1 MAQGSR
7 ISRAA
12 VRNWPAVILVCG
24 LLTAAMGTSARA
36 ATFGELGE
44 AWGKAGTGAGQ
55 FFKPGSFGVD
65 PQTGGVYTGD
75 MNSSGSMYRI
85 QKFTKTG
92 ELEAAVEFARKEE
105 VTGKLIRLVGIA
117 VDPVRERFY
126 ALEACRVGE
135 GATNC
140 SLAVGNFVAYRLRA
154 FKTTPNGGKLEL
166 ASTFTLPLGE
176 NAVYNPT
183 SIAVDRSTGDVAI
196 LGEDKGTVVPVPED
210 EEKTEVVHHALVQRI
225 SSSGLA
231 GARFVDE
238 ANLLRPKSPVLA
250 GNAMSLA
257 AGPDGT
263 IYTLTG
269 GGSAGVPGADS
280 TRAWELSPAMT
291 ELKPVPGFAEA
302 AESEE
307 WPLPLKSENGTSLY
321 AGPGISLSADGST
334 LYWKEAFD
342 GTETVP
348 GGALVRAYSLAED
361 RTTALYGGG
370 APRCSIR
377 TPGAG
382 IGAIGEGGSE
392 ELLVFD
398 YGPEQA
404 SPPYGAKVLRFG
416 EGGTGCPTLVARFSV
431 DGREEDGV
439 EVGKG
444 DLVTFDATS
453 SELANKALPSEL
465 IWTFGDGQKQV
476 VRCEEEETG
485 ECLAPAAMTIS
496 HEYVAA
502 GEFTV
507 RLEIKLD
514 EATFGNP
521 QPVQH
526 TLIVKA
532 PAAALSVFKTG
543 TGSGTVT
550 SSPAGIN
557 CGEACSAEFEAGKI
571 ATLTPTAAV
580 GSEFTGWNGACSG
593 TGACQVTMSEAE
605 SVTASF
611 AVEEGTPPPS
621 EFQLTVFTVGTGSGT
636 ATSSPGG
643 IACGSNCVAK
653 FQTGALVT
661 LTAAA
666 AAGSEFTGWSGACS
680 GLGTCQVMMGEA
692 RSVSA
697 GFEPEPPPPP
707 TRYTLTVLRVGSG
720 SGTVASA
727 RAGIFCGSKC
737 EKEYEDEEDVTLI
750 PTPANGSTFAG
761 WSGGGCAGT
770 GVCRVTM
777 DTAKSV
783 TAAFDVVVPAAPELT
798 AAFLPLSEAASQSEK
813 KPKPRPGRKCAKRH
827 GKKRAHCGTRAG
839 GKKGK
844 RGRAHHHGGKS

>member
-1 MAQGSR
+1 LPVA
-7 ISRAA
+7 
-12 VRNWPAVILVCG
+12 ILVVG
-24 LLTAAMGTSARA
+24 LVATAMGASARA
-36 ATFGELGE
+36 ASFGELGE

-55 FFKPGSFGVD
+55 FFKPGTFGVD
-65 PQTGGVYTGD
+65 PQTGDVYAGD
-75 MNSSGSMYRI
+75 MNSAGTAYRI

-92 ELEAAVEFARKEE
+92 ELKAAVEFSRKEE

-117 VDPVRERFY
+117 VDPARERFY
-126 ALEACRVGE
+126 ILEACRVGE
-135 GATNC
+135 GSTNC
-140 SLAVGNFVAYRLRA
+140 SLATGNFVAYRLKA
-154 FKTTPNGGKLEL
+154 FKTTPDAGKLEL

-176 NAVYNPT
+176 KEVYNPT
-183 SIAVDRSTGDVAI
+183 SIAVDPSTGDVVI
-196 LGEDKGTVVPVPED
+196 LGEDHGAVVPVPED
-210 EEKTEVVHHALVQRI
+210 EEKTEVVHHAVMQRI
-225 SSSGLA
+225 SSTGLA

-238 ANLLRPKSPVLA
+238 DNLLRPKSPVQA

-257 AGPDGT
+257 VGPDGAT
-263 IYTLTG
+263 YTLTG
-269 GGSAGVPGADS
+269 GGSAGVPGSDS
-280 TRAWELSPAMT
+280 TRAWELSPGMA
-291 ELKPVPGFAEA
+291 ELKAVSGFAEA
-302 AESEE
+302 AETEE
-307 WPLPLKSENGTSLY
+307 WLLPLKNENGTSLY
-321 AGPGISLSADGST
+321 AGPGIAISPDGLT

-361 RTTALYGGG
+361 RTRALYGGG
-370 APRCSIR
+370 TSRCSIR
-377 TPGAG
+377 TAGAG
-382 IGAIGEGGSE
+382 IGATGEGGSE

-416 EGGTGCPTLVARFSV
+416 EGGTGCPVSVARFSV
-431 DGREEDGV
+431 DGQEEDGV

-444 DLVTFDATS
+444 DVVNLDATS

-476 VRCEEEETG
+476 VRCEEEAE
-485 ECLAPAAMTIS
+485 ECIKPAAMTIS
-496 HEYVAA
+496 HEYAVA

-507 RLEIKLD
+507 RLEIKLE

-521 QPVQH
+521 QPIQH

-532 PAAALSVFKTG
+532 PAATLSVFKTG

-550 SSPAGIN
+550 SSPAGIA
-557 CGEACSAEFEAGKI
+557 CGETCAAEFEAGKLV
-571 ATLTPTAAV
+571 TLTPTAAV
-580 GSEFTGWNGACSG
+580 GSEFTGWSGACSG
-593 TGACQVTMSEAE
+593 AGACQVAMSEAR

-621 EFQLTVFTVGTGSGT
+621 EFQLTVFTAGTGSGT
-636 ATSSPGG
+636 VTSSPAG
-643 IACGSNCVAK
+643 IGCGSNCVAK

-666 AAGSEFTGWSGACS
+666 AAGSEFTGWDGVCS
-680 GLGTCQVMMGEA
+680 GLGACEVTMGEA

-737 EKEYEDEEDVTLI
+737 EKEYEDEENVTLI

-770 GVCRVTM
+770 GICRVTM

-783 TAAFDVVVPAAPELT
+783 AAAFEVVVPPAPELT
-798 AAFLPLSEAASQSEK
+798 AAFLPPSEAASQPEK
-813 KPKPRPGRKCAKRH
+813 KPKPKPGRKCAKRH
-827 GKKRAHCGTRAG
+827 GKKRAHCGKRAG

-844 RGRAHHHGGKS
+844 RGRAHHHGRKS